1 MNALFVL
8 RPAKLW
14 AFNIGHP
21 CLSLAKGELLLL
33 SQAQPTI
40 EGSFTPNL
48 SACTITSADNPSIV
62 GSASHCNRSSP
73 LHNGAK
79 CDSSSPKFSTSLK
92 LIPHYHSTPDRHA
105 IPQKSATLS
114 KVGTVSGDPPPAV
127 NATKAYIHL
136 FKRQICRGSQPQGRN
151 SQRRPAARRQR
162 N

>member
-21 CLSLAKGELLLL
+21 CPSLAKGELLLL

-40 EGSFTPNL
+40 EGSFAPNL

-79 CDSSSPKFSTSLK
+79 CDSSSPKFSTNLK
-92 LIPHYHSTPDRHA
+92 SIPHYHQTPTVPLSRKNPQHYQIVNQRH
-105 IPQKSATLS
+105 I
-114 KVGTVSGDPPPAV
+114 
-127 NATKAYIHL
+127 
-136 FKRQICRGSQPQGRN
+136 
-151 SQRRPAARRQR
+151 AARRQR
-162 N
+162 NQSLYPPF